1 MTSSATPTSSSST
14 FDRLAAQ
21 GYVVL
26 RQFLAPAEC
35 AELRAM
41 YARLPPSVDGI
52 GLNVRYLTLPPSIVR
67 RVHAVL
73 RELGA
78 AGANV
83 DTDARSNPFLS
94 AEATVYGTKQ
104 ARQDNKFP
112 WHVDHGSYYFLQSHA
127 DYLNFYI
134 PFLKEDPARSGLGV
148 IPADALA
155 AADPA
160 FARRFPGGATTFYK
174 CPDGPAP
181 YYCRFDCEDLA
192 HPVHCDLDAVAR
204 FPSLRAG
211 DLLLLRMTTIHCT
224 QDNETARIAFTAK
237 AVGTRYIEEVAW
249 GSLSNVVERFG
260 FYPGRFLYLLNM
272 VGASPVKVSQLHAEL
287 VIIALTAFLCR
298 PVPKLLRPP
307 TAVVLRYTIMPA
319 IALLLATKMLIEWPT
334 VWILRGIRDQLR
346 RGHGMPFT
354 ALVPFTMMVSLHFVV
369 VAAAVVP
376 YYAAIYFAAFHAAP
390 LAVAMVR

>member
-224 QDNETARIAFTAK
+224 QDNETARLALSYRVPYPHGRVDRARAYPLSYHHWVSDASWRGMLWHHLVWFALRPRGAALRDVYPGWCEGESLARRATSNADRAVLCAWAPLFALSLALRWARLYAKRCVTNAFLF
-237 AVGTRYIEEVAW
+237 GGSGRPRHVA
-249 GSLSNVVERFG
+249 LQKMKVERRWWWAF
-260 FYPGRFLYLLNM
+260 FPVYLAIVGRM
-272 VGASPVKVSQLHAEL
+272 
-287 VIIALTAFLCR
+287 
-298 PVPKLLRPP
+298 
-307 TAVVLRYTIMPA
+307 
-319 IALLLATKMLIEWPT
+319 
-334 VWILRGIRDQLR
+334 
-346 RGHGMPFT
+346 
-354 ALVPFTMMVSLHFVV
+354 
-369 VAAAVVP
+369 
-376 YYAAIYFAAFHAAP
+376 
-390 LAVAMVR
+390 

>member
-104 ARQDNKFP
+104 ARQDNKFCLLYTSP
-112 WHVDHGSYYFLQSHA
+112 SPRDKRQS
-127 DYLNFYI
+127 
-134 PFLKEDPARSGLGV
+134 RM
-148 IPADALA
+148 
-155 AADPA
+155 
-160 FARRFPGGATTFYK
+160 
-174 CPDGPAP
+174 
-181 YYCRFDCEDLA
+181 
-192 HPVHCDLDAVAR
+192 
-204 FPSLRAG
+204 PSSA
-211 DLLLLRMTTIHCT
+211 
-224 QDNETARIAFTAK
+224 
-237 AVGTRYIEEVAW
+237 
-249 GSLSNVVERFG
+249 
-260 FYPGRFLYLLNM
+260 
-272 VGASPVKVSQLHAEL
+272 
-287 VIIALTAFLCR
+287 
-298 PVPKLLRPP
+298 
-307 TAVVLRYTIMPA
+307 
-319 IALLLATKMLIEWPT
+319 
-334 VWILRGIRDQLR
+334 
-346 RGHGMPFT
+346 
-354 ALVPFTMMVSLHFVV
+354 
-369 VAAAVVP
+369 
-376 YYAAIYFAAFHAAP
+376 
-390 LAVAMVR
+390 